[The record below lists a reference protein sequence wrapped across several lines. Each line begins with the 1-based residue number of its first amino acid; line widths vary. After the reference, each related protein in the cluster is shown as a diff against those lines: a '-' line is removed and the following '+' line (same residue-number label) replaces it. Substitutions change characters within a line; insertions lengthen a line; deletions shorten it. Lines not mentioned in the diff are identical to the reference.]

1 MASSDLLLLGFTAMA
16 LLGYEN
22 SKKNIYKILYWA
34 DNSGSIDNATG
45 QNSQYS
51 MPNQDPNFRGS
62 NALIKANNE
71 LAPSPPPHWHAL
83 EGEYAA
89 HPAPASK
96 LVSNFGIN

>member
-34 DNSGSIDNATG
+34 DNSANLDNATG

-71 LAPSPPPHWHAL
+71 LAPPPPPHWHPL
-83 EGEYAA
+83 EGEAAA

-96 LVSNFGIN
+96 LVRSFGII

>member
-51 MPNQDPNFRGS
+51 MPNQDPNLKGS
-62 NALIKANNE
+62 NALIKATNNT
-71 LAPSPPPHWHAL
+71 PPPPPPQWYPL
-83 EGEYAA
+83 DGEPAM